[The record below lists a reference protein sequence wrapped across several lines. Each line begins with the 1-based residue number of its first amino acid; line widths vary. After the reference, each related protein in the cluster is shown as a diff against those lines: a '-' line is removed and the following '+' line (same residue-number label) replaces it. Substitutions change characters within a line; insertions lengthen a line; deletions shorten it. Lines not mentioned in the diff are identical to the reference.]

1 MRGGAQEFSLSFM
14 GRVVEPKAKPG
25 GGGAVGQAPRPDHL
39 ALPTRSLR
47 DHPPHEGEGEALRGR
62 VVAAARGWLGTPYR
76 YQASVRG
83 EGADCLGLVRGVWRE
98 VVGEEPEALP
108 PYRPDWAEVGGE
120 ETLWAA
126 ARRRLV
132 EIAPEQ
138 AGLGDVLLFRMAA
151 GCPAKHCAILSAEL
165 SESMGGPE
173 RRMIH
178 AYWGRSVVE
187 SWMGAWWRR
196 RLVAAFRWPEI

>member
-1 MRGGAQEFSLSFM
+1 MRGGAQEFSLPIL
-14 GRVVEPKAKPG
+14 GRVAEAEPKPG
-25 GGGAVGQAPRPDHL
+25 GGGASIQALAPDRL

-47 DHPPHEGEGEALRGR
+47 DHPPHEGEGEAWRGR

-76 YQASVRG
+76 HQASVRG

-98 VVGEEPEALP
+98 VVGGEPEAPP

-151 GCPAKHCAILSAEL
+151 GCPAKHCAVLSAVE
-165 SESMGGPE
+165 GPE

-196 RLVAAFRWPEI
+196 RLVAAFRWPNF

>member
-1 MRGGAQEFSLSFM
+1 M
-14 GRVVEPKAKPG
+14 GRVAEAEPKPG
-25 GGGAVGQAPRPDHL
+25 EGGGAVQAPSPYQQ
-39 ALPTRSLR
+39 ALLTRSLR
-47 DHPPHEGEGEALRGR
+47 DHPPHEGEGEAWRARAR

-76 YQASVRG
+76 HQASVKG

-98 VVGEEPEALP
+98 VMGEEPEAPP

-120 ETLWAA
+120 EALWSA
-126 ARRRLV
+126 ARRWLM
-132 EIAPEQ
+132 EISPER

-151 GCPAKHCAILSAEL
+151 GAPAKHCAVLSAVE
-165 SESMGGPE
+165 GPE

-187 SWMGAWWRR
+187 SWMGPWWRR
-196 RLVAAFRWPEI
+196 RLVAAFRWPEPLAGI